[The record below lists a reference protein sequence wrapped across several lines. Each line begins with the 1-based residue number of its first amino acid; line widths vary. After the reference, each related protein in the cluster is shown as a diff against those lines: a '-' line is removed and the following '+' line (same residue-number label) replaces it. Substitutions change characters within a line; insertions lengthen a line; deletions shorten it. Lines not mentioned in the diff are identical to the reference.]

1 MTDGCPYRGE
11 CPHLTC
17 LREEMHRQEDD
28 TREDMRELAKTMSD
42 MRKTLYLIAGV
53 LMAELGV
60 MIL

>member
-1 MTDGCPYRGE
+1 
-11 CPHLTC
+11 
-17 LREEMHRQEDD
+17 MHRQEDD

>member
-11 CPHLTC
+11 CPHLSC
-17 LREEMHRQEDD
+17 LREEMRRQEDD